1 MQKSKLLVP
10 IRRFFGFRRTWAAL
24 ALLPA
29 VAWLAW
35 RFGPQLWVLVQDRQA
50 IEAFVAGLGWL
61 GPLAL
66 IAINAL
72 QIVAAPIPG
81 YVVQAAAG
89 FLFGPFWGGV
99 WGSIGLLTGGM
110 LAMGLTRLYGR
121 PLAERM
127 VGQERLAGWEE
138 ATYSDS
144 TLIWGLILLAP
155 VGDVPYFLAGLA
167 RVGFL
172 KILILSLIT
181 RVPTVFVVAA
191 AAAGVVVLAWWQV
204 FLILTGLLLMFWALT
219 QHRERLATWIDRQ
232 VNARFRS

>member
-1 MQKSKLLVP
+1 
-10 IRRFFGFRRTWAAL
+10 
-24 ALLPA
+24 
-29 VAWLAW
+29 
-35 RFGPQLWVLVQDRQA
+35 
-50 IEAFVAGLGWL
+50 LGWL

-121 PLAERM
+121 PLAERL
-127 VGQERLAGWEE
+127 VGRERLAGWEE

-144 TLIWGLILLAP
+144 TLVWGLILLAP

-172 KILILSLIT
+172 KILVLSLIT

-191 AAAGVVVLAWWQV
+191 AAAGAVILSWWQV
-204 FLILTGLLLMFWALT
+204 FLILAGMLLAFWALT
-219 QHRERLATWIDRQ
+219 RNRERLATWIDRQ
-232 VNARFRS
+232 VRRRLP